1 MQNVVSFYSMY
12 SLRLKKSSFRIG
24 ARVEYTDVNG
34 DFTSSNTKVK
44 QNYTNL
50 LPNIQFTNRVSPIT
64 TLVFGYTK
72 RLQRPYIWDLN
83 PFVNNNDS
91 LNISYG
97 NPNLGPQT
105 IHALSGQVRF
115 SKGNTFAGINLEG
128 SYSDNKILQYSSFD
142 PQTGVTS
149 TTSLNIG
156 EEFQS
161 SLNLDFST
169 KITANGACL

>member
-1 MQNVVSFYSMY
+1 Y

-24 ARVEYTDVNG
+24 VRVEYTDVNG
-34 DFTSSNTKVK
+34 DFISSNTKVK
-44 QNYTNL
+44 HDYTNL

-91 LNISYG
+91 LNISHG
-97 NPNLGPQT
+97 NPDLGPQT
-105 IHALSGQVRF
+105 SHGLSAQVRF
-115 SKGNTFAGINLEG
+115 AKGNTFAGINLDG
-128 SYSDNKILQYSSFD
+128 SYSGNKIQQYTSFD
-142 PQTGVTS
+142 PATGIST

-156 EEFQS
+156 REIQ
-161 SLNLDFST
+161 T
-169 KITANGACL
+169 G